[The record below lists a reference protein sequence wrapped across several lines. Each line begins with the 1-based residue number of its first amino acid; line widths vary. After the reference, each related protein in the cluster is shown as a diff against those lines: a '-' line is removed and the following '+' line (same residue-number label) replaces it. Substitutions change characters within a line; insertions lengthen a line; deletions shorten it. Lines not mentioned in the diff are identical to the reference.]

1 MPSLTA
7 TPAAKPRMPGRRETE
22 IQAEILR
29 YLTLVPGVVAWRQN
43 TGAMFG
49 EHKGKKWAVRFGKKG
64 VSDIIGWQS
73 QQRVSVFT
81 DATLDG
87 LYGVTLATLVS
98 PLARFLAIEVKNEK
112 RIVTPEQRAFLD
124 HVEKAGGIAIVA
136 RSLDDVRRAFPVG

>member
-7 TPAAKPRMPGRRETE
+7 TPRKES
-22 IQAEILR
+22 EILR
-29 YLTLVPGVVAWRQN
+29 AILGYLALVPGVVAWRNN

-49 EHKGKKWAVRFGKKG
+49 EYKAKKWAVRFGKKR

-81 DATLDG
+81 DAT
-87 LYGVTLATLVS
+87 TLVS

-112 RIVTPEQRAFLD
+112 GIVTPEQRAFLD

-136 RSLDDVRRAFPVG
+136 RSLDDVRKAFPVG